1 MDTCYVLAIVILF
14 VVCWVLW
21 SKVRYFETQETID
34 DILKKYE
41 INREE
46 FDWILNDASNRL
58 KSGELRIVT
67 SEDVRRAARRISNRE
82 EG

>member
-58 KSGELRIVT
+58 KSGELHIVT

-82 EG
+82 GD